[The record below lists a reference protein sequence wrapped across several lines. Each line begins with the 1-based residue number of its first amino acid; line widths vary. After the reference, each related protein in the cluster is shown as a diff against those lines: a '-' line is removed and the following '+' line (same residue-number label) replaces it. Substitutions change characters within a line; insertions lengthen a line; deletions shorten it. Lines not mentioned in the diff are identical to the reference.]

1 MLLRNSNQANITIQY
16 LNLLWVGFFAF
27 FFNAQRKHGGKFK
40 YLDRYCDYFSSFV
53 KIRDYITTERKGKM
67 ILMAPFLSFLPFFC
81 SCLSALPPLPPPPP
95 PGTQLGTG
103 TSPTSMGLGL
113 LLEAQAL
120 SGPWGRRGLL
130 STLPRSS
137 CHSSAALL
145 TRARGQGTHE
155 QSQLGQLQTPA
166 HLQKPHPECPSPSL
180 AVCHLLRETHLSF
193 DLKLCLKVVPGI
205 EWYLSDSPGF
215 HIIATCVMWKELFDQ
230 IGKISS

>member
-1 MLLRNSNQANITIQY
+1 MGWI
-16 LNLLWVGFFAF
+16 FCF

-40 YLDRYCDYFSSFV
+40 YLDRYCNYFSSFV

-67 ILMAPFLSFLPFFC
+67 ILMAPFLFFLPF
-81 SCLSALPPLPPPPP
+81 SALVFLPPP
-95 PGTQLGTG
+95 PGTQLGIG
-103 TSPTSMGLGL
+103 TSPTSMALGL

-120 SGPWGRRGLL
+120 SGARGRRGLL

-137 CHSSAALL
+137 CHGSAALL

-166 HLQKPHPECPSPSL
+166 HLQKPRPECPSPSL
-180 AVCHLLRETHLSF
+180 AVCHLLRKTHLSF
-193 DLKLCLKVVPGI
+193 DLELCLKVVPGI
-205 EWYLSDSPGF
+205 EWYSSDSPGF
-215 HIIATCVMWKELFDQ
+215 HIISTCVIWKELFDQ